1 MQTITAKRLAP
12 SAFSPFGDVLFFDPA
27 SSRLVNDGR
36 ALRSDTCAR
45 FDSASDEGAP
55 VLAVYRACGQP
66 LPLHL
71 QTFERHPLSSQAF
84 MALSAELF
92 LVVVAPQDASGIPDL
107 SPAQAFVGHRGEG
120 VNYTRNLWHAPITAI
135 NADGDF
141 LMFMWE
147 SGHAED
153 CIFHHPSE
161 PLIIGGLDTL
171 TSQVR
176 R

>member
-1 MQTITAKRLAP
+1 MQTISVKRLTP
-12 SAFSPFGDVLFFDPA
+12 SAFSPFGEVLFFDPA
-27 SSRLVNDGR
+27 RSRLVNDGR

-55 VLAVYRACGQP
+55 VLAVYRARGES

-92 LVVVAPQDASGIPDL
+92 LVVVAPQDASGLPDL
-107 SPAQAFVGHRGEG
+107 SRAEAFVGHRGEG

-135 NADGDF
+135 DADGDF

-147 SGHAED
+147 SGRAED

-161 PLIIGGLDTL
+161 PLLIGGLDTL
-171 TSQVR
+171 ASQVCR
-176 R
+176 